1 MRLGQGRTPGV
12 AAVTGPS
19 SLVARPGR
27 GRLLARGRG
36 TSVSSPIQGGLRDLG
51 RKRRGGLGSLGV
63 ETWPFCTPKIP
74 SARANPPDGAPRAV
88 PQLPPET
95 CPRHIGLGA
104 SLGACYSVRL
114 VSFSEMC
121 KVELSS

>member
-1 MRLGQGRTPGV
+1 M
-12 AAVTGPS
+12 
-19 SLVARPGR
+19 
-27 GRLLARGRG
+27 
-36 TSVSSPIQGGLRDLG
+36 SSPIQGGLRDLG

-63 ETWPFCTPKIP
+63 ESWPFCTPKIL